1 MIVIVCVDDKLGM
14 AFNHRRQSMDDTLR
28 RKIVEFCGDHKIWMR
43 AYTAKQFGQYDNATN
58 LIADEDYLSKAAAE
72 DYAMVETDS
81 ILPFA
86 SDIQGLVL
94 CRWNRTYPADTF
106 LEVPGNIADWEISVI
121 NEIPGTYHPE
131 ITMEY
136 WRRTK

>member
-14 AFNHRRQSMDDTLR
+14 AFNHRRQSMDDTLW
-28 RKIVEFCGDHKIWMR
+28 RKILEFCGDHRIWMR

-58 LIADEDYLSKAAAE
+58 LITDEDYLSKAAAE

-121 NEIPGTYHPE
+121 DEFSGTSHPK

>member
-28 RKIVEFCGDHKIWMR
+28 RKILEFCGDHKIWMR

-58 LIADEDYLSKAAAE
+58 LITDEDYLSKAAAE

-94 CRWNRTYPADTF
+94 ESHIPCRHFPGGSWQHRR
-106 LEVPGNIADWEISVI
+106 LGNIS
-121 NEIPGTYHPE
+121 N
-131 ITMEY
+131 
-136 WRRTK
+136 

>member
-1 MIVIVCVDDKLGM
+1 MIVIICVDDKLGM

-28 RKIVEFCGDHKIWMR
+28 RKILEFCGDHKIWMR

-106 LEVPGNIADWEISVI
+106 LEVPGNITDWEISVI
-121 NEIPGTYHPE
+121 DEFAGSSHPK

>member
-28 RKIVEFCGDHKIWMR
+28 KKILEYCGNRKIWMR
-43 AYTAKQFGQYDNATN
+43 SYTEKQFEQYENIPN
-58 LIADEDYLSKAAAE
+58 LIADDDYLSKAAAE
-72 DYAMVETDS
+72 DFVMVETDS
-81 ILPFA
+81 ILPYA
-86 SDIQGLVL
+86 SDIKRIVL

-106 LEVPGNIADWEISVI
+106 MAIPGNISDWEISVI
-121 NEIPGTYHPE
+121 DEFSGTSHPK

-136 WRRTK
+136 WRKIK